1 MRGTGPS
8 DAQGFAERFD
18 PFNDQGSL
26 EEEMSA
32 RSLME
37 LTRREMLTV
46 MASAG
51 VATFVGVESTTEG
64 EAMADSM
71 TTPPAYRGSH
81 EPKPLPFDP
90 SKLRGLSE
98 KLLRSHHENN
108 YTGAVKRLNLIQQ
121 QLGQMPK
128 AAPPYQTGSLKREEL
143 IATNSMVLHEFYFGN
158 LGGDGKP
165 SGTIADLITA
175 QYGSM
180 GTWEQEFRQT
190 GLSLAGG
197 SGWVVLA
204 FDPHEK
210 ATHTYWLWDH
220 AHSLAWGTPLLVMD
234 MYEHAYAMDYGA
246 NAKSYIDAFFQNI
259 QWDEVSRRAEQT
271 KARY

>member
-1 MRGTGPS
+1 
-8 DAQGFAERFD
+8 
-18 PFNDQGSL
+18 
-26 EEEMSA
+26 
-32 RSLME
+32 
-37 LTRREMLTV
+37 
-46 MASAG
+46 
-51 VATFVGVESTTEG
+51 
-64 EAMADSM
+64 MADSM

-128 AAPPYQTGSLKREEL
+128 DAPPYQTGSLKREEL

-165 SGTIADLITA
+165 SGTITDLITA

-210 ATHTYWLWDH
+210 AAHTYWLKFLRECSRT
-220 AHSLAWGTPLLVMD
+220 HSQLAGQTAAPPRAGW
-234 MYEHAYAMDYGA
+234 
-246 NAKSYIDAFFQNI
+246 
-259 QWDEVSRRAEQT
+259 SRALRPMGNHDDRAG
-271 KARY
+271 RR